1 MPVDAEA
8 QYAELG
14 YFVVRQLLP
23 ADAVQRVHA
32 EVGRILSGYA
42 HGNSDGYVR
51 DYTRSDGRGG
61 TPGAP
66 GELDGPASVRV
77 VRDPRC
83 QSSVLWRD
91 WLTHPNVSALQ
102 RRMLGEDVRVMGTS
116 FFTKAP
122 GGLGEATPLHQ
133 DLYLWSPPGG
143 PQQATRAAKREHLS
157 TWVALDRVDR
167 GNGCLHMVPR
177 SHLSGVV
184 PHQTYPDGVHA
195 EIQRDLQA
203 PVLAATDG
211 VDALAAEPI
220 ELDPGDA
227 VCWASAMWHMS
238 PPNVS
243 ERQRW
248 GGVMVS
254 FADRWAEAAGQA
266 DRPFIVQN
274 NGERCTLP
282 EVR

>member
-1 MPVDAEA
+1 MHRLAAASRHLEAATPATPGGIRSSEASSEAAAQVPVDAEA

-143 PQQATRAAKREHLS
+143 PQQATALPNASTSAPGWRWTAWIGETAAF
-157 TWVALDRVDR
+157 TWYR
-167 GNGCLHMVPR
+167 GHTSLVLCRIKPTQTACTRRSNATCRRRCWRPLMV
-177 SHLSGVV
+177 
-184 PHQTYPDGVHA
+184 
-195 EIQRDLQA
+195 
-203 PVLAATDG
+203 
-211 VDALAAEPI
+211 
-220 ELDPGDA
+220 
-227 VCWASAMWHMS
+227 
-238 PPNVS
+238 
-243 ERQRW
+243 
-248 GGVMVS
+248 
-254 FADRWAEAAGQA
+254 
-266 DRPFIVQN
+266 
-274 NGERCTLP
+274 
-282 EVR
+282 